1 MINNNNSYKNELKSK
16 HSQHWWKKMI
26 ALFLGHWIRQS
37 KYNNF
42 DVSSDIEIIEQK
54 QKVKASLKDWMNAV
68 DTLQPLVQSIR
79 ANANPAEVEDFDLEL
94 LGANTY
100 LFHIDRLLVKVREYF
115 INFRY
120 RQEQANDYNE
130 LINKTEYVQ
139 AIEAAQ
145 QCYHT
150 IINLTALVQ
159 KLPHKKLYSEEF
171 INQIHA
177 FELEVTTL
185 GSSVRMLNK
194 LVYRQEALLQL
205 SALEQ
210 DLLQTL
216 GQNPQSIQNTY
227 SFNEIGSSH
236 GLMYRGDY
244 LKTKAQMII
253 VPEYFTFITSII
265 DVHEMLK
272 KCYVVARK
280 SVVKET
286 LDMMSE
292 NIEGLINVFLQQEPE
307 RNQIFNH
314 LAQIFNS
321 VEALRF
327 STNRESRC
335 SRNLFEKSKL
345 ARHQLRK
352 ICQKHDIAREF
363 LKTVSV
369 SRVTLLKPPK

>member
-1 MINNNNSYKNELKSK
+1 MINNNNSYDSNIKSN
-16 HSQHWWKKMI
+16 HYQHWWKKMI
-26 ALFLGHWIRQS
+26 GLFFGHWTRQS
-37 KYNNF
+37 KYT
-42 DVSSDIEIIEQK
+42 DYGMPSHEGAIEQQ

-79 ANANPAEVEDFDLEL
+79 ANANPADVEDFDLEL

-120 RQEQANDYNE
+120 RQEQANDFNE
-130 LINKTEYVQ
+130 LVNKAEYIQ

-150 IINLTALVQ
+150 IINLTTLIQ
-159 KLPHKKLYSEEF
+159 KLPHKKLYSEDF

-216 GQNPQSIQNTY
+216 GQGQQSTQNTY
-227 SFNEIGSSH
+227 SFNEIGSNH

-244 LKTKAQMII
+244 LRTKSQMIS
-253 VPEYFTFITSII
+253 VPEYFTFISSLI
-265 DVHEMLK
+265 DVHDMLK

-280 SVVKET
+280 SVVKDS

-292 NIEGLINVFLQQEPE
+292 NIEGLIDVLLQNEPE
-307 RNQIFNH
+307 KNLIFNY
-314 LAQIFNS
+314 LAQIFNT

-345 ARHQLRK
+345 ARNQLRK
-352 ICQKHDIAREF
+352 ICLKHDIAREF
-363 LKTVSV
+363 LKTISV
-369 SRVTLLKPPK
+369 SRVTLLRPPK